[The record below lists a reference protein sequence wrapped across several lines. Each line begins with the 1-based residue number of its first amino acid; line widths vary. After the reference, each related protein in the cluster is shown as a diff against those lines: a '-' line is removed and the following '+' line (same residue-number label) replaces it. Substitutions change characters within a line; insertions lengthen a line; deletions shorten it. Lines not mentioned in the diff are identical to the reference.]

1 VADTAASGLPVDV
14 LLEEGRNLVGIPE
27 RRADPAEIRATAH
40 QLAAMLR
47 ESGLRP
53 RLVTIARSVRD
64 GYTPR
69 GAWPAIEHWAFAAL
83 REALGPLEV
92 RYGRG
97 LGPAPAPRPSASAP
111 SVSATRV
118 ASTGASP

>member
-1 VADTAASGLPVDV
+1 VTDASAGGLPLEV

-47 ESGLRP
+47 RSALRP
-53 RLVTIARSVRD
+53 GLVTIARSVRD

-69 GAWPAIEHWAFAAL
+69 DAWPAIERWTLATL
-83 REALGPLEV
+83 REALSPLEV
-92 RYGRG
+92 RYDRG
-97 LGPAPAPRPSASAP
+97 LAPAPEPRPSANAP
-111 SVSATRV
+111 SVSASRV